1 MKMNMNLNQVENEV
15 FCQSCGMPL
24 ASDEVLG
31 TNEDGSLNRDYCVYC
46 YKAGQFTSDVTMEEM
61 IEQCLK
67 YGGDSG
73 MFADKA
79 KAKEAMLAWFPTL
92 KRWQPN

>member
-1 MKMNMNLNQVENEV
+1 MEMNHSGNEA

-24 ASDEVLG
+24 SNEEVLG
-31 TNEDGSLNRDYCVYC
+31 TNEDGGKNREYCVYC
-46 YKAGQFTSDVTMEEM
+46 YEGGRFTSDVTMEEM

-73 MFADKA
+73 MFADPT

-92 KRWQPN
+92 KRWKRD

>member
-1 MKMNMNLNQVENEV
+1 MEMTNAEQT

-24 ASDEVLG
+24 ANEEVLG
-31 TNEDGSLNRDYCVYC
+31 TERDGEKNREYCIYC
-46 YKAGQFTSDVTMEEM
+46 YEHGRFTSDVTMEEM
-61 IEQCLK
+61 IEQCLE

-79 KAKEAMLAWFPTL
+79 KAKATMQAWFPTL
-92 KRWQPN
+92 KRWKRD

>member
-1 MKMNMNLNQVENEV
+1 MNMNQMENST

-24 ASDEVLG
+24 SSEEVRG
-31 TNEDGSLNRDYCVYC
+31 TNEDGGKNQEYCVYC
-46 YKAGQFTSDVTMEEM
+46 YEGGRFTSDVTMEEM

-73 MFADKA
+73 MFADQA
-79 KAKEAMLAWFPTL
+79 KARETMRAWFPTL
-92 KRWQPN
+92 KRWNRA